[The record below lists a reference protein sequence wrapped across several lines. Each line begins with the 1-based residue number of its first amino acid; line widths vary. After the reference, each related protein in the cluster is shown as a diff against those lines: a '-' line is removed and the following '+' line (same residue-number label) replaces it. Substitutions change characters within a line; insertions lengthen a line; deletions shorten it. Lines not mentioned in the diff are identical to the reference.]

1 MHRKEFRASSTE
13 ENQTLGFKN
22 FMSKSQKVKTKSSNH
37 PLDSLMSDVQIPKVY
52 KKGDIIEATVLNVKD
67 GEILVSVNARA
78 EGIISGKEMR
88 LDGKKIQKKVG
99 DKVLVFVVNPE
110 NEEGQVE
117 LSIRKTGAAMRWHDL
132 DQARKSESTIEVKV
146 IEANTGG
153 VIVEISEG
161 LRGFVPSS
169 QLQNSRIYNIGNYST
184 KEEASKMLQTK
195 LAELIGETLK
205 VKVMEI
211 DKEKNKVILSEKS
224 VYSETDLNLRKQT
237 LTGLKVGDVLKGT
250 VTGITPFGLF
260 VNAQGLE
267 GLVHLSEISW
277 DKVTNPGDFYKIN
290 QEIDVQ
296 VIGLQDNGKRV
307 AYSIK
312 RLKDDPWK
320 SIVNKYKIGQ
330 IVEGEVKSIAD
341 YGAFVKVEDG
351 LNGLIH
357 ISELSNKL
365 VKDPEQVVKIGDNV
379 KVMIISISHD
389 DRHLG
394 LSLKR
399 IKAKSEGSSEESGSR
414 ELAELDKLIEE
425 AKE

>member
-1 MHRKEFRASSTE
+1 
-13 ENQTLGFKN
+13 
-22 FMSKSQKVKTKSSNH
+22 MSKSSKAKTSLKDH
-37 PLDSLMSDVQIPKVY
+37 PLDLLMADVVLPKVY
-52 KKGDIIEATVLNVKD
+52 KKGDIIEATVINVKD

-78 EGIISGKEMR
+78 EGIISGKEMK
-88 LDGKKIQKKVG
+88 LDGKKIQKKAG
-99 DKVLVFVVNPE
+99 DKILVFVVNPE

-117 LSIRKTGAAMRWHDL
+117 LSVRKTGTAIRWHDL
-132 DQARKSESTIEVKV
+132 EQARKKEDTIEVKV

-153 VIVEISEG
+153 VIVEIAEG

-169 QLQNSRIYNIGNYST
+169 QLQNSRIYNIGSYST

-237 LTGLKVGDVLKGT
+237 LVGLKVGDALKGT

-296 VIGLQDNGKRV
+296 VIGLQDGGKRV

-330 IVEGEVKSIAD
+330 IVEGEVKSIAE

-365 VKDPEQVVKIGDNV
+365 VKDPEQVVKVGDQL
-379 KVMIISISHD
+379 KVMIISISND

-399 IKAKSEGSSEESGSR
+399 IKAKSDVTSDEESGKR
-414 ELAELDKLIEE
+414 ELAALDKLIEE
-425 AKE
+425 SKE